1 MIVGSVNAYREAIVC
16 LWIYDSRGQS
26 REIEVVVDTGFNG
39 ALTLPSSIIRSL
51 GLPFRRSGRAL
62 LADGSESLFD
72 VHEATIDWDGQSRRI
87 SVDAAETD
95 PLLGMALL
103 EGYELRVQARSG
115 GGVFITSLQSPPT
128 SEPVPSAV

>member
-1 MIVGSVNAYREAIVC
+1 
-16 LWIYDSRGQS
+16 
-26 REIEVVVDTGFNG
+26 
-39 ALTLPSSIIRSL
+39 
-51 GLPFRRSGRAL
+51 L

-72 VHEATIDWDGQSRRI
+72 VHEATVNWDGQPRRI

-115 GGVFITSLQSPPT
+115 GGIFITPLQNPLT
-128 SEPVPSAV
+128 SEPESSTV